1 MKKSLVLV
9 TVAIAVFS
17 SSVLA
22 QDRFGVWRTTTEDR
36 IAHKGERRLLPRK
49 QRIVKLDRAALR
61 ETLSR
66 TPKEHDANKG
76 MREVW
81 FEVPM
86 PDRKT
91 ARFKIERTS
100 VLADHLEK
108 AFPDWHTFRGTAEDG
123 STGQF
128 DWTSKGFHGYVFTAN
143 GTVYIDPYQENDTE
157 NYIVY
162 FRHEYGTPPSEN
174 FSCNVGSGLFWLD
187 DMRSFELDARSLRP
201 SYSIGANIRT
211 YRIAIATTGEW
222 ARGTTTSTDPV
233 AIRTSALAAITT
245 SINRLDGIFRHELSV
260 SLQLVN
266 PPIDNAGANVIFDD
280 PATDPYDNTDSTA
293 QLTLNHN
300 TLMSRLGASNFDLG
314 HLFGTGGGGVA
325 SSPSVCSDTGKG
337 EGYSARAGFYGD
349 PFTVDYVAHEVGH
362 QFGASHSY
370 NNADPSGACT
380 TRSAENAFEV
390 GSGST
395 IMSYVGICNERNLQ
409 QYVDIGIPSFH
420 IRSLTEM
427 TGYLQD
433 AGGGGSCG
441 VPSGSNNIPTVD
453 AGQAYTIPKL
463 TPFTLTATGNDGDAA
478 DVPNL
483 RYSWEEYD
491 LAPSASGALGTPAGT
506 YDIDTDGVLRPLF
519 RAYSPVSSPSRTFP
533 SLPFIIS
540 PATNDPAGSNNP
552 GLTYTGTHPSGAP
565 GAVCEASVTCVTG
578 ERLPSVA
585 RTMNFRVSVR
595 DRRGGIADAG
605 TTVTVVNTAG
615 PFQITSQN
623 TAGQLAAGSTATV
636 TWDVVGTDAAPI
648 NAANV
653 KISLSI
659 DGGQTFPTILSAST
673 ANDGSEAVTVPNI
686 ATTAARIKV
695 EAIGNI
701 FFDISNANLEIT
713 GGAAA
718 ASVGDATGGEGN
730 PPARGAKRTSSPSND
745 MVFTISLSA
754 PSDQPVTVRV
764 STNSL
769 SATEGTDFTAVD
781 NFDVVFPAGTTTRDV
796 IVPLIADPGD
806 EPDEEFTLDI
816 VSIAGNAVVSDG
828 QGIGTITDDDAAI
841 AELSGR
847 VVSSSGRALGRV
859 TVRLIDSENNVQT
872 TLTSPFGYF
881 VFVAVETGRTY
892 TVAPR
897 SRRYQFPQRI
907 VQVLD
912 SVANVDFTPLE

>member
-1 MKKSLVLV
+1 MKKNLLLVA
-9 TVAIAVFS
+9 VAIVFLS
-17 SSVLA
+17 SNVLA
-22 QDRFGVWRTTTEDR
+22 QDKFGVWRTTNEEQ
-36 IAHKGERRLLPRK
+36 IARKGERRLLPQK
-49 QRIVKLDRAALR
+49 YQIVKLDRTALR
-61 ETLSR
+61 ETLSK
-66 TPKEHDANKG
+66 TPRELDANKG
-76 MREVW
+76 TRDVW
-81 FEVPM
+81 FEIPM
-86 PDRKT
+86 PHRKT
-91 ARFKIERTS
+91 ARFKIERTNILAKH
-100 VLADHLEK
+100 LAD
-108 AFPDWHTFRGTAEDG
+108 AFPNWKTFRGTADDG

-128 DWTSKGFHGYVFTAN
+128 DWTSKGFHGYVFTAE

-162 FRHEYGTPPSEN
+162 FRHEYGAPPSEN
-174 FSCNVGSGLFWLD
+174 FSCKVGSGLFWLE
-187 DMRSFELDARSLRP
+187 DMSRFEFDARSMRP

-211 YRIAIATTGEW
+211 YRIAVATTGEW

-245 SINRLDGIFRHELSV
+245 SINRLDGIFRHELAV

-300 TLMSRLGASNFDLG
+300 TLSSRLGTPNFDLG

-325 SSPSVCSDTGKG
+325 SSPSVCTDNAKG
-337 EGYSARAGFYGD
+337 EGYSARSGFYGD

-370 NNADPSGACT
+370 NNADPDGACT
-380 TRSAENAFEV
+380 TRSAQNAYEV

-395 IMSYVGICNERNLQ
+395 IMSYVGICNARNLQ
-409 QYVDIGIPSFH
+409 QYVDVGIPSFH

-427 TGYLQD
+427 TSYLQD

-441 VPSGSNNIPTVD
+441 VPSGTNNIPTVD
-453 AGQAYTIPKL
+453 AGAAYTIPKL
-463 TPFTLTATGNDGDAA
+463 TPFTLTATGSDGDAG
-478 DVPNL
+478 DVQNL

-491 LAPSASGALGTPAGT
+491 LAPSASGALGTPANT
-506 YDIDTDGVLRPLF
+506 YDVDTDGILRPLF

-533 SLPFIIS
+533 SLPFILN

-578 ERLPSVA
+578 EHLPSVA

-623 TAGQLAAGSTATV
+623 TAGQLAAGSAATV

-648 NAANV
+648 SAANV

-659 DGGQTFPTILSAST
+659 DGGQTFPTVLSAST
-673 ANDGSEAVTVPNI
+673 ANDGSEAVTVPSI
-686 ATTAARIKV
+686 ATTTARLKV
-695 EAIGNI
+695 EAVGNI
-701 FFDISNANLEIT
+701 FFDINNANLEIT
-713 GGAAA
+713 GGAAGVG
-718 ASVGDATGGEGN
+718 VGDATGGEGN
-730 PPARGAKRTSSPSND
+730 PPGRGTKRTSAPSND
-745 MVFTISLSA
+745 VVFTISLSA

-769 SATEGTDFTAVD
+769 TATEGTDFTAVD
-781 NFDVVFPAGTTTRDV
+781 DLDVVFPAGTITQQV
-796 IVPLIADPGD
+796 VVPLIADPGD

-816 VSIAGNAVVSDG
+816 VSISGNAVISDG
-828 QGIGTITDDDAAI
+828 QGIGTITDDDAGMV
-841 AELSGR
+841 ELSGR
-847 VVSSSGRALGRV
+847 VISSNGRGLARV
-859 TVRLIDSENNVQT
+859 TVRLIDSENNIRT
-872 TLTSPFGYF
+872 ALTSPFGYYIF
-881 VFVAVETGRTY
+881 GEVETGQTY

-897 SRRYQFPQRI
+897 SKRYQFQQRV

-912 SVANVDFTPLE
+912 AVANVDFTPLE